1 MLLYSS
7 MRYPKEVPTSSRVS
21 SSLYLIIYIRSIEW
35 GSSG

>member
-21 SSLYLIIYIRSIEW
+21 SLLYIYNVYKE
-35 GSSG
+35 